1 MLDILPAASTQRL
14 IVATRRCAPR
24 CQLAAYRHA
33 GAIWPNKNTFRLF
46 MDIDEYPFFPED
58 TAPGFLLRYLNS
70 LRTKVGIVYFK
81 NVVFGGHGGNFILYA
96 EY

>member
-1 MLDILPAASTQRL
+1 
-14 IVATRRCAPR
+14 
-24 CQLAAYRHA
+24 
-33 GAIWPNKNTFRLF
+33 